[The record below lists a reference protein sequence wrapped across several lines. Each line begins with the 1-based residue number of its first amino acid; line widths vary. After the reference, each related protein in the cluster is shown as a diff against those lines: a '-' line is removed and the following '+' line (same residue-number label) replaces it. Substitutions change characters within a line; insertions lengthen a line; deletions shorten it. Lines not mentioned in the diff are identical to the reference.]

1 MIQSLEHHTLINK
14 EVIKR
19 LIDSAQIN
27 DEDLV
32 LEIGA
37 GEGNITKEL
46 CKKAK
51 YVVAVE
57 KDAKCVEALKLFITP
72 NFNNKSEIVKFCEC
86 TEGLLCNKSNV
97 LQYKQ
102 ENLQI
107 IEGDFLEVK
116 IPPWNKI
123 VANPPFNILEPLMY
137 YLSKRIF
144 DCVVLIVGENFANEL
159 ISVEKTRVSILSKS
173 YFQVEFVERLSKQDF
188 VPPPKTG
195 TAIIKI
201 KPKNKDSLNQTELF
215 FREFFDQRDK
225 TIKNSFIESCARVLK
240 MTQRQAR
247 EKFNSLEIVGD
258 KKVLLVKNEE
268 LINMSQAINSQ
279 K

>member
-1 MIQSLEHHTLINK
+1 MNQSLEHHALINK
-14 EVIKR
+14 EVIAR
-19 LIDSAQIN
+19 LIESAQIN

-46 CKKAK
+46 CVKAK
-51 YVVAVE
+51 FVVAVE
-57 KDAKCVEALKLFITP
+57 KDAKCTESLKLF
-72 NFNNKSEIVKFCEC
+72 
-86 TEGLLCNKSNV
+86 
-97 LQYKQ
+97 KQ

-107 IEGDFLEVK
+107 IEGDFLDVK
-116 IPPWNKI
+116 IPPWNKL

-137 YLSKRIF
+137 YSSKRIF

-159 ISVEKTRVSILSKS
+159 INDEKTRVSIFSKS
-173 YFQVEFVERLSKQDF
+173 YFQIEFVERLSKQDF

-201 KPKNKDSLNQTELF
+201 TPKDKEKLNQKELF

-225 TIKNSFIESCARVLK
+225 TIKNSFIESCTRVLK
-240 MTQRQAR
+240 CTQRQAK
-247 EKFNSLEIVGD
+247 EKFTQLKITGD
-258 KKVLLVKNEE
+258 KKVLLVSNEE
-268 LINMSQAINSQ
+268 LVKIISSITTHEQLLTTH
-279 K
+279 

>member
-46 CKKAK
+46 CTKAK
-51 YVVAVE
+51 FVVAVE
-57 KDAKCVEALKLFITP
+57 KDVKCVETLKLI
-72 NFNNKSEIVKFCEC
+72 KK
-86 TEGLLCNKSNV
+86 
-97 LQYKQ
+97 